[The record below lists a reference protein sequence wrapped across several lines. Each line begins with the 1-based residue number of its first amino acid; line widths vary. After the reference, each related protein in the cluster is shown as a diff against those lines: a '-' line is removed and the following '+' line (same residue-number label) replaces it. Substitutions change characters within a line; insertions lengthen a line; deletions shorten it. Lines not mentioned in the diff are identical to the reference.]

1 MKKYIKILIGIFICT
16 SISTNILSQNLT
28 LVGDAKVSLIGEGMI
43 FSSPSVR
50 LLDNSTIISAESV
63 TLTKASFIEVLS
75 PNAILKTKILE
86 NGEVAS
92 LAIGIES
99 KTVLKFKSGAHS
111 SYFSIG
117 MSQSEE
123 ENGLPFK
130 WKISAESFDQISN
143 TGIDFFWD
151 KSVEPTNFSLKALVK
166 KENTDWDLL
175 LDQKVGESTVSL
187 SDFSDFEQGGSVFTV
202 KNFVRDLDED
212 EVPDIRE
219 IQTSTDLLD
228 PSDYLDSDSDG
239 VPDYVED
246 IQNTEKNNPISF
258 LDTNEDKVPDYLAH
272 RSPFSFLDL
281 RDVAITWGNM
291 NFLPLFQDSVLTMLG
306 SGRLMKLPVSWDGS
320 KVDVF
325 ARGSYPASGKLSFPR
340 GVFNAYGK
348 NPETNGIVLP
358 KPAPTDILLSNNRF
372 DAPNGPFEISIG
384 RISTVDPADNIHWPG
399 LPYGLEDNIYFKVEN
414 DMLVWRG
421 EDPAAGRDNFKVVI
435 RVTDRD
441 LNTVDK
447 LFEIKRVRPTIAE
460 LEVFNTFSPDED
472 GLNDTWGVP
481 NLRYYQGVRIQIFD
495 RGGERVFYT
504 ENPDIKWD
512 GVFNNQPAPIGT
524 YYWTIEVRETGEVR
538 KGMLNL
544 FRK

>member
-1 MKKYIKILIGIFICT
+1 MRQFIVCLLLVGVILGSGPGLSAQDLSLSDDVVLFLNPKGLLVSTGSFKLNGTSQVHGVEALRLTASDFIQLENANVRLKTGRLESGKSIQIPVGIQSKT
-16 SISTNILSQNLT
+16 LLT
-28 LVGDAKVSLIGEGMI
+28 LQSQE
-43 FSSPSVR
+43 S
-50 LLDNSTIISAESV
+50 STIFQVGMDQNSDQEALPYVWI
-63 TLTKASFIEVLS
+63 IEALS
-75 PNAILKTKILE
+75 EREPM
-86 NGEVAS
+86 V
-92 LAIGIES
+92 GIE
-99 KTVLKFKSGAHS
+99 
-111 SYFSIG
+111 FSW
-117 MSQSEE
+117 EKA
-123 ENGLPFK
+123 L
-130 WKISAESFDQISN
+130 
-143 TGIDFFWD
+143 
-151 KSVEPTNFSLKALVK
+151 EPTNFSLKALVK

-258 LDTNEDKVPDYLAH
+258 LDTNEDNVPDYLAH

-372 DAPNGPFEISIG
+372 DAPSGPFEISIG

-481 NLRYYQGVRIQIFD
+481 SLRYFQGVRIQIFD

-512 GVFNNQPAPIGT
+512 GIFNNQPAPIGT
-524 YYWTIEVRETGEVR
+524 YHWTIEVRETGKVR
-538 KGMLNL
+538 RGRLNL